1 MADGEQVADVAEQ
14 HQAAEQVGEGD
25 DAEDAGDPPDDV
37 DDAIAEHRHQDDEG
51 GEDEDPGAVAEPG
64 ELADGLAGKH
74 RAGGG
79 EAQVHQAHQGDRDAG
94 AVDAELH
101 PAGNHLRQPQARPLR
116 GVQGHHRA
124 AEELADEQ
132 ADQRPE
138 HVAAEDHGEG
148 AGDDGG
154 DLQVG
159 PQPEGE
165 LAVEAAVALVRRDV
179 VDRAPF
185 DQWLAVAALGHAAVL
200 RCGSRAAIL
209 VVAWSGQWAA
219 APRPAG
225 VEAVF
230 EVSAGR

>member
-1 MADGEQVADVAEQ
+1 MKIPALSLSPVSW
-14 HQAAEQVGEGD
+14 
-25 DAEDAGDPPDDV
+25 P
-37 DDAIAEHRHQDDEG
+37 
-51 GEDEDPGAVAEPG
+51 
-64 ELADGLAGKH
+64 DGLAGKH

-116 GVQGHHRA
+116 GVQGHHRT

-154 DLQVG
+154 DL
-159 PQPEGE
+159 
-165 LAVEAAVALVRRDV
+165 
-179 VDRAPF
+179 
-185 DQWLAVAALGHAAVL
+185 
-200 RCGSRAAIL
+200 
-209 VVAWSGQWAA
+209 
-219 APRPAG
+219 
-225 VEAVF
+225 
-230 EVSAGR
+230 